1 MKSLTSWSDVSP
13 VSQNHGAEP
22 LVSVVIAT
30 HNRPLALRQAI
41 NSVIGQTLQD
51 WELIVVGDGCRPDT
65 PAAVAEFHD
74 PRISYI
80 DLPVNFGEQS
90 GPNNL
95 GMARAR
101 GRYIAFL
108 NHDDLWFPDHLAALT
123 GWIEASGADIATAR
137 GASVKLRKSG
147 QAEFDFVIM
156 GGGRNGRYDPG
167 MTLAVVSTWLL
178 RRSAR
183 DEVGPWRPAAEC
195 VAESS
200 QDWLFRA
207 WRKGLVIATMPHL
220 TVLMPHSGERPG
232 SYVGDHADEQIEL
245 LAAMTEDPDA
255 LRLRVVENA
264 TEPKPIK
271 FHRYWKRRFY
281 AAIGIDPRAKSWRR
295 NHGRGSFIQHLRRE
309 RGLPPLPARDPDL
322 EDLQKRYRARSDQDP
337 GAKD

>member
-1 MKSLTSWSDVSP
+1 MSP
-13 VSQNHGAEP
+13 FGQNDGAEP

-41 NSVIGQTLQD
+41 KSVIGQTLQD
-51 WELIVVGDGCRPDT
+51 WEVIVVGDGCRPDT

-101 GRYIAFL
+101 GIYIAFL

-137 GASVKLRKSG
+137 GATVKPRKSPE
-147 QAEFDFVIM
+147 AEFDFVIM
-156 GGGRNGRYDPG
+156 GQGRKGRYDPG
-167 MTLAVVSTWLL
+167 ITTAVASTWLF
-178 RRSAR
+178 RRSVR

-195 VAESS
+195 VTESS

-245 LAAMTEDPDA
+245 LAAMTENPDA

-264 TEPKPIK
+264 IEPKPIK
-271 FHRYWKRRFY
+271 SHRYWKRRFY
-281 AAIGIDPRAKSWRR
+281 AAIGIDPRARSWRR
-295 NHGRGSFIQHLRRE
+295 KHGKGTFIQKLRRE
-309 RGLPPLPARDPDL
+309 RGLPPLPKRDPDL
-322 EDLQKRYRARSDQDP
+322 EQLRRIYRAKVEKATPS
-337 GAKD
+337 KD

>member
-1 MKSLTSWSDVSP
+1 VLP
-13 VSQNHGAEP
+13 ASQNDRAEP

-30 HNRPLALRQAI
+30 HNRPLALSQAI
-41 NSVIGQTLQD
+41 KSVISQTLQD

-65 PAAVAEFHD
+65 PAAVAGFRD
-74 PRISYI
+74 PRITYI

-101 GRYIAFL
+101 GRYVAFL

-123 GWIEASGADIATAR
+123 GWIEACGADIATAR
-137 GASVKLRKSG
+137 GANVKLRKSG

-156 GGGRNGRYDPG
+156 GRGRNGRWDPG

-178 RRSAR
+178 RRAAR
-183 DEVGPWRPAAEC
+183 DQVGPWRAAADC

-207 WRKGLVIATMPHL
+207 WCRGLVIATMPHL

-245 LAAMTEDPDA
+245 LAAINENPHS

-264 TEPKPIK
+264 IEPKPIK

-281 AAIGIDPRAKSWRR
+281 AALGIDPRAKSWRR
-295 NHGRGSFIQHLRRE
+295 NHGRGTFIQHLRRE
-309 RGLPPLPARDPDL
+309 RGLPPLPAREPDL
-322 EDLQKRYRARSDQDP
+322 EELRSLYRSKMAQAAAP
-337 GAKD
+337 KD